1 MRIEG
6 APYVVDL
13 SRPQAVRG
21 ESADTGAVQK
31 AAQPGRVRS
40 MDRVEIS
47 PKARELQ
54 KLKQNLA
61 ALPEVRLDRVALAKQ
76 NLQSGGRVDPGV
88 VAQSMMESYDSR
100 QFKVKGDGA

>member
-13 SRPQAVRG
+13 SRPQAVRS
-21 ESADTGAVQK
+21 ENADAGAVQK

-76 NLQSGGRVDPGV
+76 NLQSGGRVDPAV
-88 VAQSMMESYDSR
+88 VAQSMMDSFDSR
-100 QFKVKGDGA
+100 NLKGDGA